1 MDASIDAVSGWKF
14 FSDEN
19 HWTNGFW
26 EQKITQLSNLKKS
39 DFSSETLE
47 KLSDQTLTTLG
58 KAGERFTQQ
67 YENSKVNSMNSLGLK
82 ENVALN
88 IQNSKNLAQYSDN
101 FQSFQNNLKQ
111 TAESVSSASSALIKN
126 GASAIEKLND
136 IKDSGVMLFTKEIES
151 NDFI

>member
-1 MDASIDAVSGWKF
+1 
-14 FSDEN
+14 
-19 HWTNGFW
+19 
-26 EQKITQLSNLKKS
+26 
-39 DFSSETLE
+39 
-47 KLSDQTLTTLG
+47 
-58 KAGERFTQQ
+58 
-67 YENSKVNSMNSLGLK
+67 MNSLGLK